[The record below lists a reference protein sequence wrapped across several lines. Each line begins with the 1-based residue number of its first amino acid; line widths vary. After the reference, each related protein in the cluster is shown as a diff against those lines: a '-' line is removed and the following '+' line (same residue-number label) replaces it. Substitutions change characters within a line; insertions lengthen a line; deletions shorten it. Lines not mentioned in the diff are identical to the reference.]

1 MKKRKNKITKGSLG
15 IDYIRDMSIEPTSDD
30 YVELVNSL
38 KETEVS
44 IPMTIFW
51 NISTGK
57 LTVDS
62 LYSKIGVVLC
72 NPTTGGK
79 VENTNELMYIK
90 SMMDNGVWTDEYV
103 RTLIKSLVNHSKNAR
118 ALLISRANREIS
130 SPLEI
135 STQII
140 NNILFCSELNWS
152 IYCSLFNNLIA
163 NKMYETSVLL
173 LKKTSKSTVQSLRN
187 GTVLSYSL
195 LEFIQYSLILEESD
209 EFYEKVALFFKL
221 FMDKSDVDEFSSQET
236 SMIINIAILLEGK
249 IDSSLLEE
257 LYVMMRKNVYVIDDS
272 TLELIEYAQSVEDYE
287 ARMLLRGQ
295 ISLWIN
301 KYNISGLSISL

>member
-1 MKKRKNKITKGSLG
+1 
-15 IDYIRDMSIEPTSDD
+15 
-30 YVELVNSL
+30 
-38 KETEVS
+38 
-44 IPMTIFW
+44 
-51 NISTGK
+51 
-57 LTVDS
+57 
-62 LYSKIGVVLC
+62 
-72 NPTTGGK
+72 
-79 VENTNELMYIK
+79 MYIK

-195 LEFIQYSLILEESD
+195 LEFIQYSLLLEESD

-221 FMDKSDVDEFSSQET
+221 FIDKTDVNEFSSERT
-236 SMIINIAILLEGK
+236 AMIINISILLEDK
-249 IDSSLLEE
+249 VNSSVLED
-257 LYVMMRKNVYVIDDS
+257 LYVMMRKNVYVID
-272 TLELIEYAQSVEDYE
+272 EIGRAHV
-287 ARMLLRGQ
+287 
-295 ISLWIN
+295 
-301 KYNISGLSISL
+301 

>member
-15 IDYIRDMSIEPTSDD
+15 IDYIRDMSVEPTADD
-30 YVELVNSL
+30 YGELVESI
-38 KETEVS
+38 KETDVS

-57 LTVDS
+57 LTIDS

-79 VENTNELMYIK
+79 VKNTNELMYIK
-90 SMMDNGVWTDEYV
+90 SMMDNGTWTDEYV
-103 RTLIKSLVNHSKNAR
+103 RTLLKSLVNHSKNAR

-195 LEFIQYSLILEESD
+195 LEFIQYSLLLEESD

-221 FMDKSDVDEFSSQET
+221 FIDKTDVNEFSSERT
-236 SMIINIAILLEGK
+236 AMIINISILLEDK
-249 IDSSLLEE
+249 VNSSVLED
-257 LYVMMRKNVYVIDDS
+257 LYVMMRKNVYVIDDN
-272 TLELIEYAQSVEDYE
+272 TLKLIEYVQSVEDYE
-287 ARMLLRGQ
+287 ARMLLREQ
-295 ISLWIN
+295 ISLWID

>member
-1 MKKRKNKITKGSLG
+1 
-15 IDYIRDMSIEPTSDD
+15 
-30 YVELVNSL
+30 
-38 KETEVS
+38 
-44 IPMTIFW
+44 
-51 NISTGK
+51 
-57 LTVDS
+57 
-62 LYSKIGVVLC
+62 
-72 NPTTGGK
+72 
-79 VENTNELMYIK
+79 
-90 SMMDNGVWTDEYV
+90 
-103 RTLIKSLVNHSKNAR
+103 
-118 ALLISRANREIS
+118 
-130 SPLEI
+130 
-135 STQII
+135 
-140 NNILFCSELNWS
+140 
-152 IYCSLFNNLIA
+152 
-163 NKMYETSVLL
+163 MYETSVLL

-221 FMDKSDVDEFSSQET
+221 FMDKSDVDEFSSQKT